1 MMALYD
7 KILQYL
13 FLTAI
18 VALVSGGA
26 IIALVMGFC
35 FLREYVSE
43 ANERWRRLRGDDDD
57 D

>member
-7 KILQYL
+7 KILQYI

-18 VALVSGGA
+18 VALASGGA

-35 FLREYVSE
+35 FLREYVRE
-43 ANERWRRLRGDDDD
+43 ANERWRRLNGDDDD